1 MKRFKSEYENV
12 QVIVN
17 SPSFG
22 RMKIDT
28 TTADPN
34 QWATVKEFEFMLED
48 NIEVAPTAK
57 VKKVTVQTPD
67 YLEYSLNE
75 LREMFP
81 DIKATS
87 KKDFIAQIL

>member
-1 MKRFKSEYENV
+1 MKRFKAEYQNA
-12 QVIVN
+12 QVMVN

-34 QWATVKEFEFMLED
+34 QWATVKEFEFMIED
-48 NIEVAPTAK
+48 DIEEVPVVKAAPKTVAP
-57 VKKVTVQTPD
+57 D
-67 YLEYSLNE
+67 YTEYTLNE

>member
-1 MKRFKSEYENV
+1 MKRFKAEYQNA
-12 QVIVN
+12 QVTIN

-22 RMKIDT
+22 RMRIDT
-28 TTADPN
+28 ETADPN
-34 QWATVKEFEFMLED
+34 QWATVKEFEFMIED
-48 NIEVAPTAK
+48 DIEEEPVVV
-57 VKKVTVQTPD
+57 VKKQVQKDD
-67 YLEYSLNE
+67 YSELTLGE